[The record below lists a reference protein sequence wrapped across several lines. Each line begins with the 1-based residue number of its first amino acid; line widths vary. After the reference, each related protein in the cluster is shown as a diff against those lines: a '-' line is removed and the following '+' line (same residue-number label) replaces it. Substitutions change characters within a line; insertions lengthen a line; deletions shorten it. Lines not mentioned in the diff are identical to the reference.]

1 MPIKENAPPL
11 IPSYQHECRI
21 KALHSV
27 IKSVFNGEALIV
39 TFTGYTDPA
48 FARLLYNDCR
58 VDVFCTG
65 DNEKGIN
72 VDFDV
77 FGPDNRKF
85 TEVNH
90 IHVPRVDIG
99 KFGLSDEESEKLRNQ
114 IELEQTNATA
124 IYENPEK

>member
-1 MPIKENAPPL
+1 MARPL
-11 IPSYQHECRI
+11 IETYQHECRI
-21 KALHSV
+21 KAPHSV
-27 IKSVFNGEALIV
+27 INSVFKGEALIV
-39 TFTGYTDPA
+39 TFTGYTAPA

-58 VDVFCTG
+58 VDVFCNG

-85 TEVNH
+85 AEVNH
-90 IHVPRVDIG
+90 IHVPMVAIG
-99 KFGLSDEESEKLRNQ
+99 KFALSDEESEKVRNQ
-114 IELEQTNATA
+114 IELEQANATA

>member
-1 MPIKENAPPL
+1 MAKPL

-27 IKSVFNGEALIV
+27 IKSVFKGEALIV

-65 DNEKGIN
+65 DNDKGIN

-77 FGPDNRKF
+77 FGPDNKKF
-85 TEVNH
+85 TEING
-90 IHVPRVDIG
+90 IHVQNDMVFNFAFAD
-99 KFGLSDEESEKLRNQ
+99 KESEKLRNQ